1 MNMLRHLAVGPIA
14 TAVLLLAAA
23 SAQAQT
29 NYQAYQDFNSN
40 GVVGTVVLKFSGTDA
55 NSDNVFDAP
64 GITWQQLEFWGS
76 INSVNYNGLL
86 IYSGANL
93 LIDPSSTWTIGDT
106 NLGNANGFNVT
117 GLASPSPLS
126 ISWAAGLINGF
137 NGFPDPQAAPNK
149 FGQLTVFDAGGN
161 FMTQGDATTYANV
174 GVVPEPSTY
183 LMMAFGL
190 AALAYAAR
198 RRAG

>member
-29 NYQAYQDFNSN
+29 NYQAYQNFNSN

-86 IYSGANL
+86 IYSGSNL
-93 LIDPSSTWTIGDT
+93 IVDPTSTWTIGDT
-106 NLGNANGFNVT
+106 NLGNATGFNAS

-126 ISWAAGLINGF
+126 ITWSAGLLYNF
-137 NGFPDPQAAPNK
+137 NGFPDTQAAPNV
-149 FGQLTVFDAGGN
+149 FGQLTVFDAAGQLTEGY
-161 FMTQGDATTYANV
+161 ATTYANV